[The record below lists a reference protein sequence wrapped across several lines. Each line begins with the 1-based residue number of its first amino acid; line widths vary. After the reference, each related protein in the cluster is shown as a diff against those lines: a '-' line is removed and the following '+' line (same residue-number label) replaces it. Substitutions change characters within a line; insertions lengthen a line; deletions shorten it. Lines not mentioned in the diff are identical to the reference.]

1 MSMFHQRLL
10 SLRKERGETQID
22 VSRLT
27 GKSRSTIQG
36 YETEGKEPPFDVL
49 CLLAEHYGV
58 TTDYILGRSDSRT
71 NDDAVFVNDT
81 RAFSR
86 SYADLPGELRHSVAA
101 AFDSIY
107 LLLSRDMKLRNAD
120 RLALYAELFAL
131 LQRSRAEIRNKV
143 ENGSGVDPLFFS
155 ELMGLQSVLKSDAS
169 GLFDRL
175 LQADMG
181 LPSGAAGEKE
191 GANALPD
198 VSAG

>member
-1 MSMFHQRLL
+1 MSMFHKRLL
-10 SLRKERGETQID
+10 ELRKERGEVQSD
-22 VSRLT
+22 LSRLT

-49 CLLAEHYGV
+49 CLLASHYGV
-58 TTDYILGRSDSRT
+58 TTDYLLGVSNSRT
-71 NDDAVFVNDT
+71 NDDAVFVNDA

-86 SYADLPGELRHSVAA
+86 SYEDLPGDLRHSVAA

-107 LLLSRDMKLRNAD
+107 CLLSRDMKLRNGD

-143 ENGSGVDPLFFS
+143 DNGSGVDPLFIS
-155 ELMGLQSVLKSDAS
+155 ELMGLQSELKSEAS
-169 GLFDRL
+169 VLFDRL

-181 LPSGAAGEKE
+181 VASAAGEK
-191 GANALPD
+191 ATAQSLPD
-198 VSAG
+198 ASAM